1 MAEEGFVAVGIDIS
15 DDMTQI
21 AFFTENMDEPQM
33 TGDKDVE
40 NDFLIPTA
48 IEYTKQGFVIGKNCK
63 KPTDKLFWKARYGLK
78 QVIGE
83 NDAVKLL
90 AIFAEQAVRFALVQA
105 GREQADVVT
114 FSMPDTCREIVEA
127 IRKHFVESGLG
138 SVKLNFITHAES
150 SIYYVLNQK
159 KELRV
164 NDVAFF
170 DFSKDNFVYRK
181 LHMTRPDRR
190 AAVIEVSE
198 NDYTS
203 RVSYMRR
210 SDESFKELVTELFD
224 RQQISTVYL
233 IGEGFENEQWAKDS
247 INYICNRRRV
257 FKGRNLH
264 ALGACYKSMDGY
276 DKYSYGAY
284 CIVCKGR
291 STCEIC
297 MEVVFN
303 GERNEAIL
311 IAAGEP
317 WYDVGSSV
325 EGILHNTDRI
335 NIVIRTVT
343 GDIVKNEEIL
353 LNELPYRQDKMTRVK
368 VDTVLQAGNEVK
380 ITVSDL
386 GFGDFAVGSGVQ
398 IAKNIQY

>member
-1 MAEEGFVAVGIDIS
+1 MAEDKFVAIGIDIS

-33 TGDKDVE
+33 TGDKNVG

-48 IEYTKQGFVIGKNCK
+48 IEQTEQGWVIGKNCK
-63 KPTDKLFWKARYGLK
+63 KPTDKLFCKAGYGLK
-78 QVIGE
+78 KVIGE
-83 NDAVKLL
+83 FDAVKLL
-90 AIFAEQAVRFALVQA
+90 AIFAEEAVRFALAQA
-105 GREQADVVT
+105 GREQADAVT
-114 FSMPDTCREIVEA
+114 VSMPDTGREIVEG
-127 IRKHFVESGLG
+127 IKKHFVERGFA
-138 SVKLNFITHAES
+138 SVKLNVITHAES
-150 SIYYVLNQK
+150 SVYYVLNQK

-170 DFSKDNFVYRK
+170 DFSRDNFVYRK
-181 LHMTRPDRR
+181 LHMTRPAGR

-203 RVSYMRR
+203 RVSYMRK
-210 SDESFKELVTELFD
+210 SDEAFKELITELFD

-233 IGEGFENEQWAKDS
+233 IGEGFENEQWARDS

-264 ALGACYKSMDGY
+264 ALGACYKSMEGF
-276 DKYSYGAY
+276 DKYSYSAY
-284 CIVCKGR
+284 SIVCKGR

-303 GERNEAIL
+303 EACNEAIL
-311 IAAGEP
+311 ISAGEP
-317 WYDVGSSV
+317 WYDVRSSV

-343 GDIVKNEEIL
+343 GDIAKREEIL
-353 LNELPYRQDKMTRVK
+353 LNDLPYRQDKLTRVK
-368 VDTVLQAGNEVK
+368 VDACLQGSSEVK

-386 GFGDFAVGSGVQ
+386 GFGDFAACSGVQ
-398 IAKNIQY
+398 VIKNIQY

>member
-1 MAEEGFVAVGIDIS
+1 MADERFVAIGIDIS

-33 TGDKDVE
+33 TGNKDVD

-48 IEYTKQGFVIGKNCK
+48 IEQTGQGFVIGKNCK
-63 KPTDKLFWKARYGLK
+63 KPTDKLFWKAKYGLK

-83 NDAVKLL
+83 NDAVDLL
-90 AIFAEQAVRFALVQA
+90 AVFAEEAVRFALVQA
-105 GREQADVVT
+105 GKEQVDVVT
-114 FSMPDTCREIVEA
+114 ISMPDTSREIIET
-127 IRKHFVESGLG
+127 IKKHFVENGFG

-150 SIYYVLNQK
+150 CVYYVLNQK

-210 SDESFKELVTELFD
+210 SDDAFKELVTELFD

-233 IGEGFENEQWAKDS
+233 IGEGFENEQWARES

-264 ALGACYKSMDGY
+264 ALGACYKSMEGY
-276 DKYSYGAY
+276 DKYSYSAY

-317 WYDVGSSV
+317 WFDVRSSV

-343 GDIVKNEEIL
+343 GDIVKSEEIPF
-353 LNELPYRQDKMTRVK
+353 NEFPHRPDKMTRVK
-368 VDTVLQAGNEVK
+368 VDSVLQDSNEVK

-386 GFGDFAVGSGVQ
+386 GFGDFATGSGLQ
-398 IAKNIQY
+398 IVKNIQY